1 MLILGIDTSTQNT
14 SVGLAKDGKS
24 VGVRSVFGKS
34 VASEKL
40 LSLIDELF
48 QTDYSFTDVD
58 AIAVNI
64 GPGSYTGL
72 RIGLATAKGLAL
84 PKNLPVLP
92 VPTFSALNYIVRQ
105 EWNEDVVLFMHS
117 HQEFVY
123 YCTSAAG
130 STQFPISHDTF
141 QNVVGLFPDVSIF
154 IGDSEFS
161 MPEGKQLF
169 LRYPQGD
176 HVAQLA
182 FHNYDDLVQK
192 CSPELE
198 PEYHSNLEVVSWTRK
213 SR

>member
-1 MLILGIDTSTQNT
+1 MVILGIDTSTQNT

-24 VGVRSVFGKS
+24 IGVRSVFGKS

-48 QTDYSFTDVD
+48 QTGYSFNDVD
-58 AIAVNI
+58 AIAISI

-92 VPTFSALNYIVRQ
+92 VQTFSALNYVVRQ
-105 EWNEDVVLFMHS
+105 EWNEDVVLFMRS

-123 YCTSAAG
+123 YCASSAS
-130 STQFPISHDTF
+130 STQFPVSHDTI
-141 QNVVGLFPDVSIF
+141 QNVVGLFPDISIF

-161 MPEGKQLF
+161 MPEGKQLL

-182 FHNYDDLVQK
+182 FHNYDDLFQK
-192 CSPELE
+192 SLAELE

>member
-14 SVGLAKDGKS
+14 SVGLVEDGKS
-24 VGVRSVFGKS
+24 IGVRSVFGKS

-40 LSLIDELF
+40 LSLTDELF
-48 QTDYSFTDVD
+48 QTGYSFNDVD
-58 AIAVNI
+58 AIAVSI

-92 VPTFSALNYIVRQ
+92 VPTFSALNYVVRQ
-105 EWNEDVVLFMHS
+105 EWSEDVVLFMRS

-123 YCTSAAG
+123 YCASSAG
-130 STQFPISHDTF
+130 SRQFPVAHDTF
-141 QNVVGLFPDVSIF
+141 QNVIGCFPDVSIF
-154 IGDSEFS
+154 IGDSGFS
-161 MPEGKQLF
+161 MPEGKHLF

-176 HVAQLA
+176 HVAALA
-182 FHNYDDLVQK
+182 FQNYDDLIQK
-192 CSPELE
+192 CSAELE
-198 PEYHSNLEVVSWTRK
+198 PEYHSNLEVVSWARK